1 MSHNPIRHI
10 AFVATEEQ
18 ASSVESRLREAGGE
32 QTIIC
37 LDEALFPVAKA
48 RTLFHDATEIYGLS
62 ALQLSG
68 DAIME
73 EALELTEKLF
83 PERADDP
90 IARVERWML
99 ESIRRWLMYAVHSV
113 RLVEESFRRFHPDEV
128 WIPQYQQLELTL
140 SPDVFERNPL
150 FFDLLPPLCRR
161 AGVKVNVSNGKKNQS
176 FKRALMPTKFVIGQ
190 WFSSLRQSRGDR
202 GPSPPVRPILVSN
215 LDNDLHRQ
223 FDLSKMHSV
232 AEQTFAWLRD
242 GERIVQL
249 EVFLEKVEAPETTG
263 HAWLHKREIELSGQ
277 TMPAGAGVRPL
288 AGLRFLIELVRSE
301 RKQLQRRQSVR
312 DRNGLSWWDL
322 LFGSEIPYIHRECR
336 LAGAFYCV
344 YEYERTRAVLRKWRP
359 ELLVICNFWTDLPK
373 LDAAKD
379 LGITSLMT
387 SAGIN
392 FIKNDFVERIAPI
405 VCVYGEAEETKTV
418 AAAPNVTVIQAGD
431 ALVPPK
437 VARLGTAEGK
447 QRPRRILMGMS
458 GRMFGWWFGSLIFD
472 YKVFDE
478 TLRAFAAKIRQESE
492 PVSVVIKSHPVSDLH
507 ELYERLV
514 LEEGD
519 VFVEHRK
526 SPISEEE
533 LSKFDVAVLFSAA
546 TTFLAELI
554 RASVPVVYFDGA
566 LTSFGK
572 NYFDYKGLT
581 LATNVEDLYAR
592 LVPLMNRDD
601 QIRASVLKQ
610 GESFLSRYINP
621 EARPFSSVIEEI
633 FSRGLVSPQRPATE
647 SEDRRNSRVAGE
659 LV

>member
-1 MSHNPIRHI
+1 MSHNPVRHI

-18 ASSVESRLREAGGE
+18 ASSVASRISEAGGR

-37 LDEALFPVAKA
+37 VDEALYPVAKA
-48 RTLFHDATEIYGLS
+48 RKLFSDDTEIYGLS
-62 ALQLSG
+62 ALHLSG

-83 PERADDP
+83 PERADDT
-90 IARVERWML
+90 IARIERWMV
-99 ESIRRWLMYAVHSV
+99 ESIRRWLVYAVHSV

-128 WIPQYQQLELTL
+128 WIPQYQGLELTL

-161 AGVKVNVSNGKKNQS
+161 AGVKVNVANGKTNQS
-176 FKRALMPTKFVIGQ
+176 LKRALMPMKFVIGQ
-190 WFSSLRQSRGDR
+190 WFSSLHQSRGDR
-202 GPSPPVRPILVSN
+202 GRSPSVRPILVSN

-232 AEQTFAWLRD
+232 AKQTFAWLRD
-242 GERIVQL
+242 GEQIVPL
-249 EVFLEKVEAPETTG
+249 EAFLEKVEAPETTA

-277 TMPAGAGVRPL
+277 MTPAGARVRPL

-301 RKQLQRRQSVR
+301 RKQLQRRRRVR

-373 LDAAKD
+373 LDAATD

-387 SAGIN
+387 SAGVN

-405 VCVYGEAEETKTV
+405 VCVYGEAEESKTV
-418 AAAPNVTVIQAGD
+418 EAAPNVTVIQAGD

-437 VARLGTAEGK
+437 VARLGTAERK

-492 PVSVVIKSHPVSDLH
+492 PVSIVIKSHPVSDLH

-526 SPISEEE
+526 APISKEE

-566 LTSFGK
+566 LTDFGK

-581 LATNVEDLYAR
+581 LATNLEDLYTR

-633 FSRGLVSPQRPATE
+633 FSRGLVSPATP
-647 SEDRRNSRVAGE
+647 GK
-659 LV
+659 